1 MERSFARVLN
11 FETRMGRSPQRQAV
25 AEVFGQ
31 RVRAARQKHGW
42 SLEGLAERSG
52 LHWTYVGSVER
63 GERNLSL
70 VNLVRLAQ
78 ALEIDPGEL
87 TKGLKISP
95 TKRSRPQR

>member
-1 MERSFARVLN
+1 MERRCRRDLN
-11 FETRMGRSPQRQAV
+11 FETRMGQSPQRQPV
-25 AEVFGQ
+25 AEVFGR

-70 VNLVRLAQ
+70 VNVVRLAQ

-95 TKRSRPQR
+95 TRRPKPQR